1 MRLNNNTSGKKVARA
16 TIAGSLALVML
27 GATSGTAALQD
38 IADMTGTHTSAEA
51 RWLVRLVTVPQG
63 SVHASSGAERTV
75 NHAMA
80 VQTFEGR
87 HFLNRARELAT
98 EQIAVL
104 DRARELATEQI
115 AVLDRSMK
123 GDSVRAAFPTT
134 SQTVSIAPV
143 TSSYAPATV
152 ALTSPEFQVPQHELE
167 EGIAIAK
174 RVISEPTRMAS
185 AFRSTKGMDED
196 LYDAGTEKDRVRL
209 SVGQLSQARA
219 AAGKMTRV
227 MAKVKEAVEAGETTL
242 AAYAPQEK
250 DIASAFKAV
259 LNPGAAN
266 GKIRL
271 GRGDHKWAAK
281 PLPTRARTA
290 EERRCLANGI
300 YFEARGESVEG
311 QKAVAQVIVNRV
323 KNPAYPNSVCG
334 VVYQNKHMKNA
345 CQFSFACDGIRD
357 RVSAGRHWKMAKKVA
372 NDAIDGRVWLS
383 SIGSSSHYHAD
394 YVKPRWRRSM
404 KRMVKIGRHI
414 FYRTYGGGWS

>member
-1 MRLNNNTSGKKVARA
+1 MRFNNTVNGKKVARTA
-16 TIAGSLALVML
+16 IAGSLALAML

-38 IADMTGTHTSAEA
+38 IAEMTGTHTSAEA

-87 HFLNRARELAT
+87 HFLNRARELAS
-98 EQIAVL
+98 
-104 DRARELATEQI
+104 EQI

-123 GDSVRAAFPTT
+123 GDSVRATHPTT

-143 TSSYAPATV
+143 MSSYAPAAV
-152 ALTSPEFQVPQHELE
+152 ALTSPEFQIPQHELE
-167 EGIAIAK
+167 EGIAIAS

-196 LYDAGTEKDRVRL
+196 LYDAGTEKDRVHL
-209 SVGQLSQARA
+209 SAGQLSQARA

-227 MAKVKEAVEAGETTL
+227 MAKVKEAVAAGETTL

-266 GKIRL
+266 GKIHL
-271 GRGDHKWAAK
+271 GRGDHKWAAN
-281 PLPTRARTA
+281 PLPARARSS

-334 VVYQNKHMKNA
+334 VVYQNKHMQNA

-357 RVSAGRHWKMAKKVA
+357 RVSAGRHWKMAKKLA
-372 NDAIDGRVWLS
+372 NDAIDGRFWLS

-404 KRMVKIGRHI
+404 KRMIKIGRHI

>member
-1 MRLNNNTSGKKVARA
+1 MRFNNKFTGKKVARA
-16 TIAGSLALVML
+16 ALAGSLAMAML

-38 IADMTGTHTSAEA
+38 IADMTGTQTSAEA
-51 RWLVRLVTVPQG
+51 RWLVRLVTVPRG
-63 SVHASSGAERTV
+63 SVHASSGAKTTV

-87 HFLNRARELAT
+87 HFLNRSEELGS
-98 EQIAVL
+98 
-104 DRARELATEQI
+104 EQI

-123 GDSVRAAFPTT
+123 GDSVRAAHATT

-143 TSSYAPATV
+143 TASYAPAAL
-152 ALTSPEFQVPQHELE
+152 ALTSPELQIPLHELE
-167 EGIAIAK
+167 EGIAIAS

-185 AFRSTKGMDED
+185 AFRATKGMEED
-196 LYDAGTEKDRVRL
+196 IYDAGTEKDRVRI
-209 SVGQLSQARA
+209 SAGQLTQARA

-259 LNPGAAN
+259 LNPGATS
-266 GKIRL
+266 GKIHL
-271 GRGDHKWAAK
+271 GRGDHKWAAN
-281 PLPTRARTA
+281 PLPARARTSA
-290 EERRCLANGI
+290 ERRCLANGI
-300 YFEARGESVEG
+300 YFEARGESVQG

>member
-1 MRLNNNTSGKKVARA
+1 MGLNNRFSGQKVARTA
-16 TIAGSLALVML
+16 LAGSLAMAML
-27 GATSGTAALQD
+27 GATTGTAALQD
-38 IADMTGTHTSAEA
+38 IADMTGTQTSAEA

-63 SVHASSGAERTV
+63 SVHASSGADATV
-75 NHAMA
+75 DHTMA

-87 HFLNRARELAT
+87 HFLDAARAPGAAQVAT
-98 EQIAVL
+98 
-104 DRARELATEQI
+104 
-115 AVLDRSMK
+115 LDRSMK
-123 GDSVRAAFPTT
+123 GDSVRVAHATT

-143 TSSYAPATV
+143 TSTYAPATA

-167 EGIAIAK
+167 AGIAMAA

-185 AFRSTKGMDED
+185 AFRTTKGMDED
-196 LYDAGTEKDRVRL
+196 LYDAGTEEGRVPL
-209 SVGQLSQARA
+209 PAGQLIQARA

-227 MAKVKEAVEAGETTL
+227 MAKVREAVEAGETTL

-250 DIASAFKAV
+250 DIATAFKAV
-259 LNPGAAN
+259 LNPGVTG

-271 GRGDHKWAAK
+271 SRGDHKWAAK
-281 PLPTRARTA
+281 PLPARARTA
-290 EERRCLANGI
+290 AERRCLANGI
-300 YFEARGESVEG
+300 YFEARGESVQG

-334 VVYQNKHMKNA
+334 VVYQNKHMRNA
-345 CQFSFACDGIRD
+345 CQFSFACDGIKD
-357 RVSAGRHWKMAKKVA
+357 RVSGGRHWTMAKKLA
-372 NDAIDGRVWLS
+372 NDAIDGRFWLS